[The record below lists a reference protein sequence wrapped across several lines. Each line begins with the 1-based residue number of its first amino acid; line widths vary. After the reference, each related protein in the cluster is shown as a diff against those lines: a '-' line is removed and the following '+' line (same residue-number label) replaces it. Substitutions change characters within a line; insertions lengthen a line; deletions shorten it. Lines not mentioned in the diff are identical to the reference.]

1 MELITIIATFFTGVA
16 AGIYIASMIDK
27 HIDKSISKTPHDRTE
42 EFDTKSEPPSQIF
55 KEDAIVKKIWSYTY
69 QDENG
74 NEIEIPQQSTT
85 GGTKHKSND

>member
-27 HIDKSISKTPHDRTE
+27 HIDKSISVTQHDRPD
-42 EFDTKSEPPSQIF
+42 EFDTKNSEGTQIF
-55 KEDAIVKKIWSYTY
+55 KEDAVVKKIWNYTY
-69 QDENG
+69 KDSNG

-85 GGTKHKSND
+85 GGTKHK